1 MRDNNVKNTPQFLAY
16 KDFLPSLKKLMQKG
30 GAYGR
35 AGKTVEAAWG
45 RANSG
50 GAYSYAE
57 VFEGIPLT
65 NHGENR
71 ISNCVKYDLAQ
82 YSRLVTTY
90 SKDICI
96 FLFAGDHDAVDKWLE
111 KNVGLNFIAK
121 KIFDTFSVEPVF
133 VSDTSADTT
142 RLINSVT
149 DWMSSGPVIEQLSTE
164 CRDQLLSSLSVSSK
178 SKILS
183 IESHSSEDEVLD
195 AISHIEDG
203 ELGDALLDVLLAL
216 RSSDMNKATNRIDL
230 YLKKAVTA
238 SSLTPEEI
246 KKVISSES
254 TVRVEDV
261 DPVLFSHFL
270 RNADFKEWM
279 LYLHPAQREYVNR
292 NFNGPARLA
301 GVSGSGKTCVVIHR
315 ALRLANESRNK
326 LVLILT
332 LNDALAVLIR
342 ELILAENGGDLPPN
356 ISVKSVFEMC
366 KEQLVRL
373 TPDKAE
379 YYVKTTVQKNG
390 YAIVEH
396 IDEIWDEYFGC
407 ENNNTDADVMFDVI
421 RTLLVRGVFPK
432 DYLRQE
438 FDYIRSAFSPS
449 ERGEYLQMERVGRVI
464 ALEQRYREM
473 LLEGL
478 GGWERKMNAVGAID
492 DIGVVT
498 ALYGFLDRLTPIYD
512 HVLVDEVQDLG
523 TLELK
528 IIRHLTRFGENDLFL
543 SGDAAQTVHTK
554 HFDQKSSGID
564 LPSARWIR
572 LSQNYRNSRQI
583 LTAAHAV
590 LTRSFEKIPAGTV
603 DLEIIRPEYANFS
616 SAKPLLLRANSLEEE
631 MRMALSYVELFLLG
645 EVKRKACV
653 VVCGYSQVAVES
665 LGRALSLPVLCGVT
679 QIDASDLFLSD
690 LEQTKGFEFD
700 LVVVVNCGETVIP
713 HPELP
718 ENESFRELCRLYVAL
733 TRAKTELIVSS
744 HTPPSRFIMVAQDD
758 CFNVGTWD
766 EHVDC
771 KPAPLQLQWPSPM
784 LQRVGRTE
792 SWTVKGRDF
801 LRLRDAVGFSTTV
814 QEEILAHATGS
825 ARTQAGPGGTRK
837 QVEWRDFSSFYRA
850 MKDPK
855 NRGGV
860 VSEVAW
866 EEIRSKMEQAI
877 EQHVPDI
884 YMPKEIMSAPG
895 ERGHAT
901 AGSVE
906 TVAVSAENVVHRSH
920 AILAYSQ
927 EQITAHVVASFMAVQ
942 GVSKVEELEIGLG
955 MDKALIDFLIPR
967 GVLREW
973 VIKAKLRDLKTDS
986 TRVALTKAG
995 RDHCVSRFLVT
1006 TSVGPWSKSAGSTSI
1021 SEKSVMDGLTKILS
1035 GGSGHDGEKFYR
1047 RVV

>member
-1 MRDNNVKNTPQFLAY
+1 MKNTPQFLAY

-35 AGKTVEAAWG
+35 AGRTVEAAWG
-45 RANSG
+45 RANSK
-50 GAYSYAE
+50 GAYSYDE

-65 NHGENR
+65 NRGENR

-96 FLFAGDHDAVDKWLE
+96 FLFAGDHDAVDGWLD

-121 KIFDTFSVEPVF
+121 KIADTFSVEPVF
-133 VSDTSADTT
+133 VSNTAPDTN
-142 RLINSVT
+142 RIINSAT
-149 DWMSSGPVIEQLSTE
+149 DWMSSGPVVDLLSKE
-164 CRDQLLSSLSVSSK
+164 CRDQLLSPLSGSAK
-178 SKILS
+178 RKIS
-183 IESHSSEDEVLD
+183 AIESHSSEDEVLD
-195 AISHIEDG
+195 AVAHIDDE

-216 RSSDMNKATNRIDL
+216 RSSDLNKAKNRIDL

-238 SSLTPEEI
+238 SSLTPEEV

-315 ALRLANESRNK
+315 ALRLANEPGNK

-332 LNDALAVLIR
+332 LNDALAVLIK
-342 ELILAENGGDLPPN
+342 ELILAENGGDLPAN

-373 TPDKAE
+373 NPGMEE

-396 IDEIWDEYFGC
+396 IDEIWDEYFNC
-407 ENNNTDADVMFDVI
+407 ENNNTDADVMFDVV

-438 FDYIRSAFSPS
+438 FDYIRSAFSPT
-449 ERGEYLQMERVGRVI
+449 ERGDYLQMERVGRVI

-478 GGWERKMNAVGAID
+478 DGWERKMNAVGAID

-498 ALYGFLDRLTPIYD
+498 ALYDYLDRLTPIYD

-616 SAKPLLLRANSLEEE
+616 SAKPLLLKAESLEEE
-631 MRMALSYVELFLLG
+631 MRMALSYVESFLLG

-653 VVCGYSQVAVES
+653 VICGYSQVAVEL

-700 LVVVVNCGETVIP
+700 LVVVVNCGDAVIP

-744 HTPPSRFIMVAQDD
+744 HTAPSRFITVAQDD
-758 CFNVGTWD
+758 CFNVGTWA
-766 EHVDC
+766 EHIDC
-771 KPAPLQLQWPSPM
+771 KLAPLQVQWPSPM
-784 LQRVGRTE
+784 LQKVGRTE

-801 LRLRDAVGFSTTV
+801 LRLRDAVGLSTTV
-814 QEEILAHATGS
+814 QEEILVHVTGS
-825 ARTQAGPGGTRK
+825 ARTQTGPGGTRK

-860 VSEVAW
+860 LSEVAW
-866 EEIRSKMEQAI
+866 EEIRSKMEYAI
-877 EQHVPDI
+877 GQRVADTDTTRESASGRGNERNATESVVEPVVVS
-884 YMPKEIMSAPG
+884 KE
-895 ERGHAT
+895 E
-901 AGSVE
+901 
-906 TVAVSAENVVHRSH
+906 VVHRSH
-920 AILAYSQ
+920 VILAYSQ
-927 EQITAHVVASFMAVQ
+927 EQITAHVIASFMAVQ
-942 GVSKVEELEIGLG
+942 GVSKLEDLEVGFG

-967 GVLREW
+967 TVLREW

-995 RDHCVSRFLVT
+995 RDHCLSRSIIT
-1006 TSVGPWSKSAGSTSI
+1006 TSVGPWSRPAGMTSI
-1021 SEKSVMDGLTKILS
+1021 SEQSVIDSLAKIFS
-1035 GGSGHDGEKFYR
+1035 GCSGHDGEKFYR